1 MTHSASTDQISAE
14 QMVNLLRRL
23 RRWIEIELG
32 RADEPHRARQM
43 QADVETL
50 TAAIYHLEDCPGL
63 PHKQPP
69 LPFGGVK

>member
-1 MTHSASTDQISAE
+1 MTHSASTEQLTAE

-23 RRWIEIELG
+23 RRWIDSELG
-32 RADEPHRARQM
+32 REDDPVRARLL
-43 QADVETL
+43 QADVEVL

-63 PHKQPP
+63 PHSQPS